1 MKVTKENVPTVA
13 TWTGLALLVIAAS
26 LNAPVPGW
34 LTLPGWLIFGTGIGI
49 RISRAPNDSPYKQAF
64 GGMLLSLFF
73 MADLLLS
80 PVGSSPV
87 FLLVTEPSLA
97 HLLLPR
103 PFHALVIVY
112 LGLLCVFLNIKI
124 ERLQGEMAD
133 QGRRYTDLRDT
144 LAGRKTL
151 DMFTPIE
158 VLDIDIE
165 RLAGDIRDYKKRCA
179 EFRNAY
185 LTRKQHEEL

>member
-1 MKVTKENVPTVA
+1 MRVTKENVPTIA
-13 TWTGLALLVIAAS
+13 MWAGLALLVIAAS
-26 LNAPVPGW
+26 LSAPVPGW
-34 LTLPGWLIFGTGIGI
+34 LTLPSWLIFGTGIGI
-49 RISRAPNDSPYKQAF
+49 RISRAPNNSPYKQAF

-73 MADLLLS
+73 MAGLLLN
-80 PVGSSPV
+80 PV
-87 FLLVTEPSLA
+87 FLLFTEPSLA

-124 ERLQGEMAD
+124 ERLQGEMVD
-133 QGRRYTDLRDT
+133 QERRYTDLRDT

-151 DMFTPIE
+151 DMFTPTE

-165 RLAGDIRDYKKRCA
+165 RLAGDIRDYKKR
-179 EFRNAY
+179 
-185 LTRKQHEEL
+185 